1 MRHVLFAPL
10 LMSAVLLVSACGGD
24 DGDEPSPPGSGGEV
38 VSGGGGDTLPR
49 PPPATASAGGKSVE
63 MGIGSYCWQTACV
76 DMIGHITH
84 GTLSVARGA
93 RVSVAVPKGAGE
105 VKEASVIALRAGGQ
119 PEKLDSGEE
128 AWPILEGDALNL
140 AATVAGG
147 EVTFTAALQPG
158 RYVVSVLV
166 GVERGD
172 VSYGA
177 VLSIQ

>member
-10 LMSAVLLVSACGGD
+10 LLSAVLLLSACGGD
-24 DGDEPSPPGSGGEV
+24 GGDEPSPPGSGGEV

-76 DMIGHITH
+76 DMIGHITN
-84 GTLSVARGA
+84 GTLTVSRGA

-119 PEKLDSGEE
+119 PEKLDSGED
-128 AWPILEGDALNL
+128 AWPILEGDAVELT
-140 AATVAGG
+140 ASVAGG

-158 RYVVSVLV
+158 RYVVSVLLV
-166 GVERGD
+166 VAEGD
-172 VSYGA
+172 VSYGV
-177 VLSIQ
+177 VLSVQ